1 MKMSVCSLA
10 CQQSVFQRDHSE
22 KHLSK
27 CYPQDGGES
36 QLASKLR
43 HCHHVYCVLRRVCCG
58 ARLPFVE
65 ATILEILRYKTVVPL
80 AMLHRA
86 LKDTEVGGF
95 FIPEG
100 TAVSL
105 MLICGDAALAVD
117 VKTFEKNV

>member
-1 MKMSVCSLA
+1 VKNIS
-10 CQQSVFQRDHSE
+10 QSVTH
-22 KHLSK
+22 KMAAK
-27 CYPQDGGES
+27 
-36 QLASKLR
+36 ASWPR
-43 HCHHVYCVLRRVCCG
+43 NYVTVTIIMYCVLRHVCCG

-105 MLICGDAALAVD
+105 MLICDDAALAVD

>member
-1 MKMSVCSLA
+1 VKNIY
-10 CQQSVFQRDHSE
+10 QSVTH
-22 KHLSK
+22 KMAAK
-27 CYPQDGGES
+27 
-36 QLASKLR
+36 ASWPR
-43 HCHHVYCVLRRVCCG
+43 NYVTVTIMYCVLRRVCCG